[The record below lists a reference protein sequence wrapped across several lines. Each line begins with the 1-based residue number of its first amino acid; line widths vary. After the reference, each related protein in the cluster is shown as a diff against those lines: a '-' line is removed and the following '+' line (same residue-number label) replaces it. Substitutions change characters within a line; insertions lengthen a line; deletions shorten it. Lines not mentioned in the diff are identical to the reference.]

1 MPKLRVSTNKDE
13 LDISVV
19 HQFLSQQST
28 WARGIQRELVERSI
42 ENSLCFGGYI
52 GDQQVAFARV
62 ITDKATFANLV
73 DVFVL
78 PEFRGNDFSKILIE
92 KVVSHSELQG
102 LRRFT
107 LVTTA
112 AHTLYEQF
120 GFQTPSKPESM
131 MERFYP
137 DIYQP

>member
-1 MPKLRVSTNKDE
+1 MPKLRVSNNQNE
-13 LDISVV
+13 LDVSVI
-19 HQFLSQQST
+19 HEFLSKQST
-28 WARGIQRELVERSI
+28 WARGISQDLVERSI
-42 ENSLCFGGYI
+42 KNSLCFGGYV
-52 GDQQVAFARV
+52 DKQQVAFARV

-78 PEFRGNDFSKILIE
+78 PEFRGNDFSKLLVENVI
-92 KVVSHSELQG
+92 SHQDLQG

-112 AHTLYEQF
+112 AHSLYGQF
-120 GFQTPSKPESM
+120 GFTAPSKPESM

-137 DIYQP
+137 DIYKQ

>member
-1 MPKLRVSTNKDE
+1 MPKLRVSNNQDE
-13 LDISVV
+13 LDVSVI
-19 HQFLSQQST
+19 HQFLSKQST
-28 WARGIQRELVERSI
+28 WAQGISADLVERSI
-42 ENSLCFGGYI
+42 KNSLCFGGFI

-62 ITDKATFANLV
+62 ITDRATFANLV

-92 KVVSHSELQG
+92 NVVSHPDLQG

-112 AHTLYEQF
+112 AHSLYEQF
-120 GFQTPSKPESM
+120 GFNPPSKPESM
-131 MERFYP
+131 MEQFYP
-137 DIYQP
+137 DIYKH

>member
-1 MPKLRVSTNKDE
+1 VPKLRVSNNQDE
-13 LDISVV
+13 LDVSVI
-19 HQFLSQQST
+19 HEFLSKQST
-28 WARGIQRELVERSI
+28 WARGISRDLVERSI
-42 ENSLCFGGYI
+42 NNSLCFGGFI
-52 GDQQVAFARV
+52 GDRQVAFARV

-92 KVVSHSELQG
+92 SVVSHPDLQG

-112 AHTLYEQF
+112 AHSLYQQF
-120 GFQTPSKPESM
+120 GFNPPSKPESM
-131 MERFYP
+131 MEQFYP
-137 DIYQP
+137 DIYKS

>member
-1 MPKLRVSTNKDE
+1 VPKLRVSNNQDE
-13 LDISVV
+13 LDISVI
-19 HQFLSQQST
+19 HQFLSKKST
-28 WARGIQRELVERSI
+28 WAKGIGRDLVERSI
-42 ENSLCFGGYI
+42 NNSLCFGGFI

-92 KVVSHSELQG
+92 NVVSHPDLQG

-112 AHTLYEQF
+112 AHSLYEQF
-120 GFQTPSKPESM
+120 GFNPPSKPESM
-131 MERFYP
+131 MEQFYP
-137 DIYQP
+137 EIYKR

>member
-1 MPKLRVSTNKDE
+1 MPELRVSNNQDE
-13 LDISVV
+13 LDVSLV
-19 HQFLSQQST
+19 HQFLSKQST
-28 WARGIQRELVERSI
+28 WARGIRRDLVERSI
-42 ENSLCFGGYI
+42 AHSLCFGGYM

-73 DVFVL
+73 DVFVI

-92 KVVSHSELQG
+92 NVISHPDLQG

-112 AHTLYEQF
+112 AHSLYEQF
-120 GFQTPSKPESM
+120 GFKAPSKPESM
-131 MERFYP
+131 MEQFYP
-137 DIYQP
+137 DIYKH